1 MCFLLKAVLNLVME
15 GMFFDPLSCALI
27 WALQKESYFF
37 LISVLPPRTWGSLN
51 KRMIDFS

>member
-1 MCFLLKAVLNLVME
+1 MFFLLKAVLNLVME

>member
-1 MCFLLKAVLNLVME
+1 MFFLLKAVLNLVME

-37 LISVLPPRTWGSLN
+37 FNQCSSSKDMGEF
-51 KRMIDFS
+51 K